1 MPTEPQQSLN
11 LKDPAVRRMATK
23 PAVIAASGPSPILL
37 VLAGVLA
44 GGLLA
49 GVSVWYWSSG
59 KTAKTEDA
67 IIAEVGR
74 AVILPADVKPRVA
87 EMVNPEAFKDDP
99 FWSQAA
105 VGDKILI
112 YPYQGEIVR
121 AIIWRPSEG
130 KIVDVGLVS
139 ITPGASSST
148 P

>member
-11 LKDPAVRRMATK
+11 LKDPAVRRMGAK
-23 PAVIAASGPSPILL
+23 SGVSPSGPSPILL
-37 VLAGVLA
+37 VFAGVLA

-74 AVILPADVKPRVA
+74 SVILPADVRPRVA
-87 EMVNPEAFKDDP
+87 EMVNPEAFKEDP

-105 VGDKILI
+105 IGDKILI
-112 YPYQGEIVR
+112 YPYQGAIVR
-121 AIIWRPSEG
+121 AIIWRPIEQ
-130 KIVDVGLVS
+130 KIVDIGLVS
-139 ITPGASSST
+139 ITPGST
-148 P
+148 TPQP